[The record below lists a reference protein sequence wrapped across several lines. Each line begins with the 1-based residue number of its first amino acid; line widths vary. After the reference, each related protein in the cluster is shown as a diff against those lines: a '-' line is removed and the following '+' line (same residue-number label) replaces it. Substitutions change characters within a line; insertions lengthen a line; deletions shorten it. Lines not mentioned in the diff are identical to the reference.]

1 MFLSSLSITRVTT
14 SAGDTFDTNLS
25 QEQVEY
31 LAAHCGQTIRKFPQE
46 KIPLIKFIRE
56 MTGAGLREAKYFVED
71 SISSTNRSNMI

>member
-25 QEQVEY
+25 QEQVEH
-31 LAAHCGQTIRKFPQE
+31 LAVHCAQTMGKFPNE
-46 KIPLIKFIRE
+46 KVPLIKFVRL

-71 SISSTNRSNMI
+71 SMS